1 MTEKEKC
8 AAGLLYD
15 ANYDAALI
23 AERNACQELCYAY
36 NQLAPTATEERT
48 VLLRRLLG
56 TAGERLVIVSPFFCD
71 YGRNVHF
78 GADSFMNTACV
89 ILDEAEVRFGDHVF
103 VGPQCGFYTAC
114 HPLDR
119 ERRNA
124 GLEYARPIHVGND
137 VWIGGHVTVLPG
149 VTIGDGSIIGAGS
162 VVTHDIPAGVIAA
175 GNPCRVLRPC
185 PQSDAQS

>member
-15 ANYDAALI
+15 ANYDAELV
-23 AERNACQELCYAY
+23 AERTACQSLCFEL
-36 NQLAPTATEERT
+36 NQLAPTQEAERT
-48 VLLRRLLG
+48 MLLRQLLG

-78 GADSFMNTACV
+78 GTDCFLNTACV
-89 ILDEAEVRFGDHVF
+89 ILDEAEVRFGNHVF

-114 HPLDR
+114 HPFDVAQ
-119 ERRNA
+119 RNA

-137 VWIGGHVTVLPG
+137 VWIGGHVTVLAG
-149 VTIGDGSIIGAGS
+149 VTIGDGSVIGAGS
-162 VVTHDIPAGVIAA
+162 VVTHDIPSGVIAV

-185 PQSDAQS
+185 APSAKN